1 MHGGTINK
9 ASSGT
14 SKRRDTNEH
23 ESDETLTTFA
33 ELFRSKRMPSKQSP
47 IPRKI

>member
-1 MHGGTINK
+1 METINK

-23 ESDETLTTFA
+23 ESDETQPILA
-33 ELFRSKRMPSKQSP
+33 E
-47 IPRKI
+47 